1 MGTIITG
8 LFVAFIACLFDL
20 ESLANAISLGTL
32 QVFSFVNAGVI
43 LLRMRSQFPDDP
55 ADGELSPLVVMP
67 KSPLATDPAAD
78 AVARHLGLRK
88 ETSIEI
94 RKSLPSSSTYLNP
107 RLSDLKPIWYVSS
120 FSLAALLMSVSI
132 SRGWGVWIVT
142 FCVGAMGTFTLL
154 LYSLPQSRPQHS
166 FACPMVPAIPLL
178 GILSNCYMMGAMSS
192 DTWILI
198 AGWLFLGLLFY
209 FGYGI
214 HNSKLRTQSEQRS
227 SSRTVA
233 PTQSGNLLPPLKS
246 ATWVQSYEAVKT

>member
-8 LFVAFIACLFDL
+8 FFVAFIACLFDL

-32 QVFSFVNAGVI
+32 QAFSFVNAGVI
-43 LLRMRSQFPDDP
+43 LLRMRPKVPDDP
-55 ADGELSPLVVMP
+55 VDSELAPLVAMP

-94 RKSLPSSSTYLNP
+94 RKSLRNSSSYVNS
-107 RLSDLKPIWYVSS
+107 RLSDTKPIWYVSG
-120 FSLAALLMSVSI
+120 FSLAALMMSVSI
-132 SRGWGVWIVT
+132 SRGWGVWIATV
-142 FCVGAMGTFTLL
+142 CVGAMGTFTLL

-178 GILSNCYMMGAMSS
+178 GILSNCYMMGALSS

-209 FGYGI
+209 W
-214 HNSKLRTQSEQRS
+214 LRHPQFQLEDAR
-227 SSRTVA
+227 RTKVI
-233 PTQSGNLLPPLKS
+233 KS
-246 ATWVQSYEAVKT
+246 PCCTNTIRKSPASAEISYPGAIL